1 MGKKM
6 SHKRPSDDR
15 KVFLV
20 HSPGN
25 HFTCYRKTSLKPP
38 LQRPGLLLLENHGRA
53 VVGAPKINPEL
64 GKPPVSHGP
73 SHSQQSI
80 FLKTTD
86 YPRTQT
92 KMIPTDTAQKSCES
106 YPGTKTKIPGLDLTS
121 KEKKVRD
128 STLCVPEVLPEK
140 LETPTWK
147 RDQGRGFLKKKQNK
161 MKEEQDEK
169 VWNEFVAMIKEKED
183 FPNWEI
189 VKRTPNKTQK
199 AQNDGQKPMESMN
212 EGEEQEQDEDE
223 DEKKEWNE
231 SIKNMKTMKTPNK
244 FQREEEEEAWNE
256 LLDMGKEMKVEEIVK
271 RRPKRTLRK
280 KVSYQIM

>member
-73 SHSQQSI
+73 PHSHPSL
-80 FLKTTD
+80 FLKTTEF
-86 YPRTQT
+86 
-92 KMIPTDTAQKSCES
+92 KIILTDTAQKSCES
-106 YPGTKTKIPGLDLTS
+106 SPGTKTKIPGLDLTS

-128 STLCVPEVLPEK
+128 SILHVPEVLPEK
-140 LETPTWK
+140 PEEAWK
-147 RDQGRGFLKKKQNK
+147 RYQGRGFLKKLNK

-169 VWNEFVAMIKEKED
+169 VWKEFLAMVKENED

-189 VKRTPNKTQK
+189 VKRRPKKTQK
-199 AQNDGQKPMESMN
+199 AHNDGQKKKTMKSLM

-223 DEKKEWNE
+223 EEKEEWNE
-231 SIKNMKTMKTPNK
+231 PIKNMKTMKTPNK
-244 FQREEEEEAWNE
+244 FQREEEEEAWIE
-256 LLDMGKEMKVEEIVK
+256 LLDMVKEMKVEEIAK
-271 RRPKRTLRK
+271 RRPKRTPRK
-280 KVSYQIM
+280 KVSFQIM

>member
-25 HFTCYRKTSLKPP
+25 HFSCYRKTSLKPP

-73 SHSQQSI
+73 SHS

-106 YPGTKTKIPGLDLTS
+106 SPGTKTKIPGLDLTS

-128 STLCVPEVLPEK
+128 STLHIPEVLPEK
-140 LETPTWK
+140 P
-147 RDQGRGFLKKKQNK
+147 
-161 MKEEQDEK
+161 
-169 VWNEFVAMIKEKED
+169 
-183 FPNWEI
+183 
-189 VKRTPNKTQK
+189 
-199 AQNDGQKPMESMN
+199 
-212 EGEEQEQDEDE
+212 
-223 DEKKEWNE
+223 
-231 SIKNMKTMKTPNK
+231 
-244 FQREEEEEAWNE
+244 
-256 LLDMGKEMKVEEIVK
+256 
-271 RRPKRTLRK
+271 
-280 KVSYQIM
+280 